1 MEEKAS
7 ILELL
12 LDRTVDYTKSSYEL
26 VKLKTVDKASDFVS
40 SLVPGILVIILF
52 SSFVLFVS
60 LGLAFWLGNTLHNI
74 CFGFLIVAAF
84 YGILTTVFRLFFYN
98 RLKKTIG
105 NRFIRKVL
113 N

>member
-12 LDRTVDYTKSSYEL
+12 FDRTVDYTKSSYEL
-26 VKLKTVDKASDFVS
+26 VKLKTVDRTTNFVS
-40 SLVPGILVIILF
+40 SFASNMLLYILLASFILF
-52 SSFVLFVS
+52 AS
-60 LGLAFWLGNTLHNI
+60 LGLAFWLAEILDEI
-74 CFGFLIVAAF
+74 YLGFLIVGAF
-84 YGILTTVFRLFFYN
+84 YGILAIIFRLFFYKRIKN
-98 RLKKTIG
+98 KIG